1 VATEK
6 EICMPKGNSLNSD
19 IYGSDDMGAADAIE
33 TNLDADSPTLDVHG
47 AKDSRAVSEGNHG
60 KD

>member
-1 VATEK
+1 MA
-6 EICMPKGNSLNSD
+6 KGNSLNSD